1 MTAPIYRG
9 KRAVVIGYGI
19 TGRAVVEFLAE
30 KGAVVSVYDD
40 AKGRSLPESPEGMA
54 SSFDDQ
60 FRSVVESADLV
71 VVSPG
76 VPRSHPVFQFAQ
88 SPISELEL
96 AYRHSE
102 TPMVA
107 VTGTNGK
114 TTVTTLIT
122 EMLVRAGLRARA
134 VGNIGTSIVS
144 MLGEKLDYFVVE
156 ASSFQLATTE
166 SFRPKVAV
174 WTNFTPDHLDWHQ
187 GIDHYLA
194 SKAKIFENQ
203 QPGDAAVINGGDL
216 VVCGI
221 ELRPGVRRFS
231 FGLGAFDFGLDA
243 QRSALTKGG
252 EPFLLLSEMIR
263 TLPHDLENALA
274 SAAAAFSA
282 GAGLAEIAAV
292 LKEFGGLP
300 HRVEFLGML
309 DGVSFY
315 NDSKATTPASVIAG
329 VRGFESVVLI
339 AGGKNKGLD
348 LSPLV
353 TLAPKLR
360 AVVAIGQSSDEL
372 AALFAEG
379 SSVPVVKASSMTEA
393 VKNARQLAV
402 KGDVVLL
409 SPGCTSYDW
418 YGSYEQRGDDFKAV
432 LETMRSVRGGL

>member
-1 MTAPIYRG
+1 MTVPLYRG

-19 TGRAVVEFLAE
+19 TGRAVVEFLVE
-30 KGAVVSVYDD
+30 KGAAVSVYDD
-40 AKGRSLPESPEGMA
+40 AKGHRSPPSA
-54 SSFDDQ
+54 AVVTSSLNDQ

-76 VPRSHPVFQFAQ
+76 VPRSHPVFQFAR

-122 EMLVRAGLRARA
+122 EMLVRAGLQARA
-134 VGNIGTSIVS
+134 VGNIGTSIIS
-144 MLGEKLDYFVVE
+144 MLDEKLDYFVVE

-194 SKAKIFENQ
+194 SKARIFENQ
-203 QPGDAAVINGGDL
+203 QQGDAAVMNGGDP

-221 ELRPGVRRFS
+221 ELRPGVKRLS
-231 FGLGAFDFGLDA
+231 FGLGAFDFGLDR
-243 QRSALTKGG
+243 QRSALTKNGV
-252 EPFLLLSEMIR
+252 PFLRLSEMVR

-274 SAAAAFSA
+274 SAAAAFSV
-282 GAGLAEIAAV
+282 GAGLVEIATV
-292 LKEFGGLP
+292 LREFRGLP

-329 VRGFESVVLI
+329 VRGFDSVVLI
-339 AGGKNKGLD
+339 AGGRNKGLD

-353 TLAPKLR
+353 TLAPKLK

-372 AALFAEG
+372 AALFAKG
-379 SSVPVVKASSMTEA
+379 SSVPVVKASSMSEA
-393 VKNARQLAV
+393 VISARKLAA

-409 SPGCTSYDW
+409 SPGCTSFDW
-418 YGSYEQRGDDFKAV
+418 YSSYEQRGDDFRAV
-432 LETMRSVRGGL
+432 VETMMSVRGGL

>member
-1 MTAPIYRG
+1 MTAPTYRG

-19 TGRAVVEFLAE
+19 TGRAVVEFLE
-30 KGAVVSVYDD
+30 GKGAVVSVYDD
-40 AKGRSLPESPEGMA
+40 AKRGSSPSSLGMA
-54 SSFDDQ
+54 SSFEAQ
-60 FRSVVESADLV
+60 FRSVLESADLV

-96 AYRHSE
+96 AYRHST

-122 EMLVRAGLRARA
+122 EMLARAGLRARA
-134 VGNIGTSIVS
+134 VGNIGTPIVS

-166 SFRPKVAV
+166 SFRPKIAV
-174 WTNFTPDHLDWHQ
+174 WTNFTPDHLDWHK
-187 GIDHYLA
+187 GIDDYLA

-203 QPGDAAVINGGDL
+203 QEGDTAVVNGGDPI
-216 VVCGI
+216 VSGI
-221 ELRPGVRRFS
+221 ELRPGVRRLS
-231 FGLGAFDFGLDA
+231 FGLGSFDFGLDP
-243 QRSALTKGG
+243 QRSALTKNG
-252 EPFLLLSEMIR
+252 EPFLLLSEMVR

-274 SAAAAFSA
+274 SAAAAYSV
-282 GAGLAEIAAV
+282 GASLVDIAAV
-292 LKEFGGLP
+292 LKEFRGLP

-329 VRGFESVVLI
+329 VRGFDSVVLI

-353 TLAPKLR
+353 TLAPKLK

-379 SSVPVVKASSMTEA
+379 SSVPVVKASSMSEA
-393 VKNARQLAV
+393 VKSAIQLAA

-418 YGSYEQRGDDFKAV
+418 YSSYEQRGDDFRAV
-432 LETMRSVRGGL
+432 LETIRSVRGVL